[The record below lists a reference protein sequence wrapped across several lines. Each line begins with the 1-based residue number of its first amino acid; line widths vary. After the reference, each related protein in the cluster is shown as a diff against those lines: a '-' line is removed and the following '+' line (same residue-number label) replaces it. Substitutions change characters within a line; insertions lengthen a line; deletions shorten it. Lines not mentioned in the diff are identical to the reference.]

1 MQTVFPIPV
10 DTPVL
15 ADLKSLRLTEPW
27 TRFHK
32 ALGDDRV
39 EASIVRQTPDRKLKY
54 TISTNL
60 CLCTYYA
67 KTPATEAVVLTLPA
81 PALLP
86 FDVNGVVYEAGTKQ
100 ITVEPNTILV
110 RFWYQTSGVVQ

>member
-1 MQTVFPIPV
+1 MSTLFPIPV

-15 ADLKSLRLTEPW
+15 VDLKSMRLSDPW

-32 ALGDDRV
+32 AVGDDRV
-39 EASIVRQTPDRKLKY
+39 EASIIRQTPDRKLKY

-60 CLCTYYA
+60 CLCTYYSKIPVA
-67 KTPATEAVVLTLPA
+67 DPVQLTLPG

-86 FDVNGVVYEAGTKQ
+86 FDVDGVVYEAGTKT
-100 ITVEPNTILV
+100 ITVPGNTTLC
-110 RFWYQTSGVVQ
+110 RFWFQIATQA

>member
-1 MQTVFPIPV
+1 MSQLFPIPV

-15 ADLKSLRLTEPW
+15 ADPKSMRLSEVW

-39 EASIVRQTPDRKLKY
+39 EASIVRQTPDRRLKY

-60 CLCTYYA
+60 CLCTYYSVV
-67 KTPATEAVVLTLPA
+67 PSQDPVVLTLPG

-86 FDVNGVVYEAGTKQ
+86 FDIGDDIYDAGTK
-100 ITVEPNTILV
+100 TVTIPANTTLC
-110 RFWYQTSGVVQ
+110 RFWFQIATQA

>member
-1 MQTVFPIPV
+1 MSTLFPIPV

-15 ADLKSLRLTEPW
+15 TDTKSMRLSDPW

-32 ALGDDRV
+32 GVGDDRV

-60 CLCTYYA
+60 CFCTYYA
-67 KTPATEAVVLTLPA
+67 KTPATEAVVLTLPCA
-81 PALLP
+81 ALLP
-86 FDVNGVVYEAGTKQ
+86 FDVDGVVHDAGTK
-100 ITVEPNTILV
+100 TVTIPAKTVLS
-110 RFWYQTSGVVQ
+110 RFWFQIATNA